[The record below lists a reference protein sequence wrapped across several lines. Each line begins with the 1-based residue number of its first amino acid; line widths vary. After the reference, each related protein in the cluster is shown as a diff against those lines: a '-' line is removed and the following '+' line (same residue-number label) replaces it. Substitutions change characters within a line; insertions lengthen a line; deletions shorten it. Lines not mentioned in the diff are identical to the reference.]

1 MLLGSGDASSPVG
14 GLVVRERDE
23 LPREQSPFVSVQV
36 ERAALDRLD
45 PHLAGVEQI
54 EELLELVRA
63 SVEPI
68 QMPHDHRRRRN
79 RDPLQQLLVAG
90 AGSFS
95 VGGDRFVDEL
105 DGADVAEAG
114 GEGGAIVALLLY
126 GRVLAGAVG
135 GDS

>member
-1 MLLGSGDASSPVG
+1 
-14 GLVVRERDE
+14 
-23 LPREQSPFVSVQV
+23 
-36 ERAALDRLD
+36 
-45 PHLAGVEQI
+45 
-54 EELLELVRA
+54 
-63 SVEPI
+63 
-68 QMPHDHRRRRN
+68 MPHDHRRRRN